1 MYSKKRKSIRV
12 DSDVLQRVQDT
23 VPFGSTGEF
32 YDRAVEAV
40 LDQKVYR
47 VEWDGGSVEVR
58 YNGLVD
64 MDRIV
69 KIIKN
74 EE

>member
-1 MYSKKRKSIRV
+1 MQHKKSVRV
-12 DSDVLQRVQDT
+12 DGGVLERVRGA

-40 LDQKVYR
+40 LDQKIYR

-58 YNGLVD
+58 YNGEVD

-69 KIIKN
+69 KIIKG
-74 EE
+74 E